1 MRVLLSSSITNR
13 CAQAKDVAQSRTC
26 QEKRAFRDSS
36 GALQRAAELGRQRQA
51 SLSGTV
57 KKLSWRERWRGY
69 IRATKTA
76 LFAALLVG
84 ALTAGG
90 DMIIVGLLL
99 CAALLVG
106 IIAIISDP
114 SVYLVKNGVL
124 GTVLVIGLA
133 RTWGFIYYHNQDHP
147 IPEALLSSQIE
158 EMRKI
163 EKLIDVESE
172 IEIRRIFDIFYL
184 VSYNMRLLRRDISP
198 SLVSKEQSDD
208 IDRYFVDSIS
218 LVNSF

>member
-1 MRVLLSSSITNR
+1 
-13 CAQAKDVAQSRTC
+13 
-26 QEKRAFRDSS
+26 
-36 GALQRAAELGRQRQA
+36 
-51 SLSGTV
+51 
-57 KKLSWRERWRGY
+57 
-69 IRATKTA
+69 
-76 LFAALLVG
+76 
-84 ALTAGG
+84 
-90 DMIIVGLLL
+90 MIIVGLLL

-133 RTWGFIYYHNQDHP
+133 STLGFIYYHHQDHP

>member
-26 QEKRAFRDSS
+26 QEKRAFRDSN

-69 IRATKTA
+69 IRATETA

-106 IIAIISDP
+106 IISDP
-114 SVYLVKNGVL
+114 SVYLVKKGVL

-133 RTWGFIYYHNQDHP
+133 STWGFIYCHHQDHP

-163 EKLIDVESE
+163 
-172 IEIRRIFDIFYL
+172 
-184 VSYNMRLLRRDISP
+184 
-198 SLVSKEQSDD
+198 
-208 IDRYFVDSIS
+208 
-218 LVNSF
+218 